1 MQHLVNLETQLH
13 LSRPAS
19 PGSEQQDYFILIWRC
34 SAMKTEDKIINTNLS
49 LEMQTCFMGKCT
61 TIGDM
66 FHQLAP
72 MSSVATLLW
81 EHTIRGWQRLED
93 LRQVFCSFNFEP
105 TCAICM
111 AAS

>member
-1 MQHLVNLETQLH
+1 
-13 LSRPAS
+13 
-19 PGSEQQDYFILIWRC
+19 
-34 SAMKTEDKIINTNLS
+34 MKTEDKIINTNLS

-66 FHQLAP
+66 FHQFSFFLQ
-72 MSSVATLLW
+72 MSCVATFLW